1 MTATPLPSD
10 VQTYPNA
17 WSVRHKVKKIKT
29 ETGIDFRSLRHS
41 NATLL
46 LDRGANTKT
55 VQLRMGLKSVA
66 TYIHATARMEAV
78 TCCNR

>member
-1 MTATPLPSD
+1 M
-10 VQTYPNA
+10 
-17 WSVRHKVKKIKT
+17 
-29 ETGIDFRSLRHS
+29 TGIDFDSLRHS

-55 VQLRMGLKSVA
+55 VQLRMGLKNVA